1 MSHPTQTARRDPVL
15 TTSKTGEIVPEYF
28 ETDNPKLIQFLE
40 AYNDFLDSSG
50 THGFGAQIKDI
61 IHARD
66 ISETSTVLL
75 DEIIKEVG
83 DGLQSSA
90 FFQQP
95 RLMAKLLSSFYRA
108 KGTLQSAEGFFRGF
122 FNEEV
127 AIEYPKKDMFI
138 VGEDNIGFDSQKFI
152 QDNKLYQVFSILV
165 KVGLSTNDYESL
177 YKKFVHPAGFHFAG
191 QVSLVD
197 EGVFAFSGQSPNP
210 LDSDATN
217 PVFEAQ
223 GNFILATPFSDLT
236 AFIDSGGVLVRT
248 DVDQSIEAFTA
259 ITAQSLSTFYG
270 SLSEITD
277 PNSFTFD
284 DSSNTSRPDFSMT
297 LETMDNF
304 SFDSNV
310 N

>member
-1 MSHPTQTARRDPVL
+1 
-15 TTSKTGEIVPEYF
+15 
-28 ETDNPKLIQFLE
+28 
-40 AYNDFLDSSG
+40 
-50 THGFGAQIKDI
+50 
-61 IHARD
+61 
-66 ISETSTVLL
+66 
-75 DEIIKEVG
+75 
-83 DGLQSSA
+83 
-90 FFQQP
+90 
-95 RLMAKLLSSFYRA
+95 
-108 KGTLQSAEGFFRGF
+108 
-122 FNEEV
+122 
-127 AIEYPKKDMFI
+127 MFI